1 MNIDGEIQDIKTEI
15 QSILDEKDKTTEQDK
30 LFYLENNQ
38 DSLLIKLQNLLYSK
52 ISISQISLIEPN
64 LNEINQDTNEKN
76 TNDQE
81 SNTYTDTL
89 EFPGML
95 FFHESIMKMYGL
107 CPFLKL
113 NDSYENV
120 NEQRSYWLKNQQD
133 RGKTYYELYDKII
146 NEKDIKYLSKRKNLL
161 EEEIQTIINSILDVK
176 HKELYNNALVLLE
189 EYISSKLKTK
199 KIKEKYKNIVF
210 IFSEIFENCHIG
222 IHEYVSEMMDV
233 NIIINANN
241 SFDKNEQIR
250 MLREHFKDY
259 IEKYKALKI
268 ELDTVIKYSKNTKK
282 HLLNAWNT
290 YINTKESDIYIQTG
304 KYFKKWSCLSEEEHL
319 ERLESFSKYFISR
332 KLNFKNSDNIYF
344 KKEEIDHLFNFLK
357 DSYKKK
363 ELKFNYLKWN
373 IKTGVIDCMP
383 GLIIENSLK
392 NTDSLVFSFKIKP
405 VVPKRPQIAHTIF
418 SKENE
423 QKINEYILTFIL
435 KNKNQDILDVK
446 YKELCFENIKLKLNF
461 KKISKSDKIVLNK
474 KFEDIFTI
482 VDSKNKR

>member
-1 MNIDGEIQDIKTEI
+1 MDIDTEIQDIKTEI
-15 QSILDEKDKTTEQDK
+15 QSILDEKGKTTEQDK

-38 DSLLIKLQNLLYSK
+38 DSLLVKLQNLLYNK
-52 ISISQISLIEPN
+52 ITISQTPLVE
-64 LNEINQDTNEKN
+64 TNH
-76 TNDQE
+76 ND
-81 SNTYTDTL
+81 SNVDDQNNYTDTL
-89 EFPGML
+89 EFPSML
-95 FFHESIMKMYGL
+95 FLHESIIKMYGL
-107 CPFLKL
+107 CPFLRL

-120 NEQRSYWLKNQQD
+120 NEQRSYWLKNKPD
-133 RGKTYYELYDKII
+133 RGKTYYELYDKIM
-146 NEKDIKYLSKRKNLL
+146 NEREIKAFSKRKILL

-176 HKELYNNALVLLE
+176 HKELYNNALILLE

-210 IFSEIFENCHIG
+210 IFSEIFNNCHIG

-259 IEKYKALKI
+259 IEKYIALKN
-268 ELDTVIKYSKNTKK
+268 ELDTNMKYCKNTKK
-282 HLLNAWNT
+282 HLLSSWNH
-290 YINTKESDIYIQTG
+290 YINTKEPDIYIQTG
-304 KYFKKWSCLSEEEHL
+304 KYFKKWSCLSEDEHL
-319 ERLESFSKYFISR
+319 ERLESFSKYFISK
-332 KLNFKNSDNIYF
+332 KLNNKNSESIYF
-344 KKEEIDHLFNFLK
+344 KKDDTEYLFNFLK

-373 IKTGVIDCMP
+373 IKNGVIDCMP

-392 NTDSLVFSFKIKP
+392 NNNSILFSFKVKP
-405 VVPKRPQIAHTIF
+405 IIPKKPQAVHTIF

-435 KNKNQDILDVK
+435 KNKNQNILDVK
-446 YKELCFENIKLKLNF
+446 YKDLCFENIKLKLNF
-461 KKISKSDKIVLNK
+461 KKISKSDKIVLNQ
-474 KFEDIFTI
+474 KFEDIYTI
-482 VDSKNKR
+482 IDSKNKK